1 MKLKSLSELTWL
13 TLKRIFYTSKSQMVD
28 LKVNAQFFFIGWK
41 KLSMKNAGR
50 SK

>member
-13 TLKRIFYTSKSQMVD
+13 TLKRIFYTSKSQIVE
-28 LKVNAQFFFIGWK
+28 LKVNAQSFFIGWE
-41 KLSMKNAGR
+41 KLYRKNAGR